1 MRQLDREPAGSGS
14 RCCAGAGACGGPD
27 CDEKVDRLFA
37 YLDRELATAD
47 EAEVRAHIEECR
59 PCLDE
64 VAVDQVLKDLVKR
77 CCQEQAPAD
86 LRVRIRA
93 QLTTVRVEP
102 TR

>member
-1 MRQLDREPAGSGS
+1 MSGED
-14 RCCAGAGACGGPD
+14 AAKEAGACGGPD
-27 CDEKVDRLFA
+27 CEEKVDRLFA
-37 YLDRELATAD
+37 FLDHELATAD

-64 VAVDQVLKDLVKR
+64 VTVDQVLKNLVRR
-77 CCQEQAPAD
+77 CCQEEAPVD

-93 QLTTVRVEP
+93 QLTTLRVET

>member
-1 MRQLDREPAGSGS
+1 MTGEDTGAAAGT
-14 RCCAGAGACGGPD
+14 CGGPD

-37 YLDRELATAD
+37 FLDQELATAD

-64 VAVDQVLKDLVKR
+64 VAVDQVLKNLVKR
-77 CCQEQAPAD
+77 CCQEEAPVD

-102 TR
+102 TA

>member
-1 MRQLDREPAGSGS
+1 MSGEDAS
-14 RCCAGAGACGGPD
+14 KDTSACGGPD

-47 EAEVRAHIEECR
+47 ANEVRSHIEECR

-77 CCQEQAPAD
+77 CCQEEAPVD
-86 LRVRIRA
+86 LKLRIRA
-93 QLTTVRVEP
+93 QLTTVRVETVQAEP
-102 TR
+102 AG